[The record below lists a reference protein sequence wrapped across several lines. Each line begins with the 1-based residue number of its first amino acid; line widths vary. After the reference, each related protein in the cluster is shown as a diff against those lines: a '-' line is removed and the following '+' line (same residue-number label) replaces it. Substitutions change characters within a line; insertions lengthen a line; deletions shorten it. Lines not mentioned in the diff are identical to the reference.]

1 MSANVSSAANRL
13 AHTLREILDRWDVTK
28 ETWNDAVRRDF
39 EAHHLAPL
47 EGAVKV
53 ASSGMS
59 DLADVLQKCRRDCS
73 ERNEY

>member
-1 MSANVSSAANRL
+1 MSANLSSGANRL
-13 AHTLREILDRWDVTK
+13 AHSLKEILDRWDVTK

-47 EGAVKV
+47 EGAVKAAV
-53 ASSGMS
+53 AGMA
-59 DLADVLQKCRRDCS
+59 DLADVLQKCRSDCS